1 MIRIKDIPL
10 PPRHNVSQLSFE
22 AAQLLRVSNSTIRKV
37 KIVRRS
43 IDARKKPDVKYSYT
57 IDVQVN
63 GNEEKILR
71 NSRCKKASI
80 APWTGY
86 KVKPIKNLDAKRPVV
101 IGFGPAGMFAAL
113 VLAMDYTIRPRVEAT
128 YALVYDR
135 RRNQIYFPYTLDEN

>member
-10 PPRHNVSQLSFE
+10 PLQHSVAQLSFE
-22 AAQLLRVSNSTIRKV
+22 AAQLLRVSNSTIRNV

-43 IDARKKPDVKYSYT
+43 IDARKKPDVKYTYT
-57 IDVQVN
+57 IDVQVS

-86 KVKPIKNLDAKRPVV
+86 KVKPIKNLSASRPVV

-113 VLAMDYTIRPRVEAT
+113 VLAMAGARPIVLEKYRAVRF
-128 YALVYDR
+128 LSGHR
-135 RRNQIYFPYTLDEN
+135 RSFRCHC